1 MMMYNTSKAGVRMIV
16 LAAGLLAAAPAL
28 AQSGRFD
35 KPIGGS
41 RGSGT
46 SSAQSGSKSDVNIVM
61 SQSDG
66 GDEFEVTI
74 HNNDVSAK
82 VNGKEIPKDQIRRTG
97 DKIEILDKDGNV
109 ATTFT
114 TTVVHIDSAPE
125 GTQIYRMLGGQN
137 GSFGG
142 GAVAMAGP
150 APKAMLGL
158 TMGDISESLQEHL
171 SLEAGS
177 AVSVERVIDGLPA
190 DKAGVKK
197 GDVIVSFDGQK
208 PISAAKIHELLQSK
222 DAGDKVKIVV
232 LRKGEEKTLTVELQK
247 YDPKRLDIART
258 WSATGGMGAMGQANQ
273 QQQEAER
280 ALHEALL
287 SQHEAMKN
295 LNANGFMFGPGGNRM
310 ELFSPAATPELKE
323 KMAALDKKLEALD
336 EKMSKLD
343 EQLDRLQKKLDQLG
357 ERRGR
362 D

>member
-1 MMMYNTSKAGVRMIV
+1 MMTYNTSKTGVRMIV

-35 KPIGGS
+35 KPIGGGH
-41 RGSGT
+41 GSGT
-46 SSAQSGSKSDVNIVM
+46 SSAQGGSKSDVNIVM

-66 GDEFEVTI
+66 GDEFELTI
-74 HNNDVSAK
+74 HNNEVSAK
-82 VNGKEIPKDQIRRTG
+82 VNGNEVPKDQIRRAG
-97 DKIEILDKDGNV
+97 DRIEILDKDGNV

-114 TTVVHIDSAPE
+114 TTVVHTDSAPE
-125 GTQIYRMLGGQN
+125 GTMVYRLGGQN

-142 GAVAMAGP
+142 PFAVAGP

-171 SLEAGS
+171 GLDAGA

-190 DKAGVKK
+190 DKAGIKK

-247 YDPKRLDIART
+247 YDPKRLEIARS
-258 WSATGGMGAMGQANQ
+258 WSATGGTGAMGQANQ
-273 QQQEAER
+273 QHQEAER
-280 ALHEALL
+280 ALQEALL
-287 SQHEAMKN
+287 SRNEAMKN